1 MSNVVPFGRRK
12 QDGADSEGETQ
23 RRFELQLFIKHPSID
38 PAEITA
44 TVGLEPKIQSRVGDA
59 RKTPKGTPLPGVYPD
74 TSWRYGERHYVEKQW
89 FASRVEELVDRLL
102 PHKAFLLSLRESGGR
117 TWIIV
122 EFLGDGY
129 FGDEISLR
137 TLAKLVELGLDFG
150 IEVFA
155 VPQN

>member
-12 QDGADSEGETQ
+12 LGGAGSEGKSQ

-44 TVGLEPKIQSRVGDA
+44 AIGLEPKFQHRAGDP
-59 RKTPKGTPLPGVYPD
+59 RTSPKGERLRSLYPN
-74 TSWRYGERHYVEKQW
+74 TSWRYSERHHVEKQW
-89 FASRVEELVDRLL
+89 FASRVDDLIDRLL
-102 PHKAFLLSLRESGGR
+102 PHKALLLSLRESGGK

-129 FGDEISLR
+129 FGDEIPLR

>member
-1 MSNVVPFGRRK
+1 WPRSSARDRAP
-12 QDGADSEGETQ
+12 
-23 RRFELQLFIKHPSID
+23 P
-38 PAEITA
+38 TA
-44 TVGLEPKIQSRVGDA
+44 KPLERDYFTGD
-59 RKTPKGTPLPGVYPD
+59 
-74 TSWRYGERHYVEKQW
+74 
-89 FASRVEELVDRLL
+89 
-102 PHKAFLLSLRESGGR
+102 HKAFLLSLRESGGR

-129 FGDEISLR
+129 FGDEIPLR

>member
-12 QDGADSEGETQ
+12 LDGTDSEGGSR
-23 RRFELQLFIKHPSID
+23 RRFEVQLFIKHPSID
-38 PAEITA
+38 PAQVTA
-44 TVGLEPKIQSRVGDA
+44 TLGLKPKIQSRVGEA
-59 RKTPKGTPLPGVYPD
+59 RKTPKGMPLPGVYSD
-74 TSWRYGERHYVEKQW
+74 TSWRYCERHHVAKQW
-89 FASRVEELVDRLL
+89 FASRIDELVDRLL
-102 PHKAFLLSLRESGGR
+102 PHKTFLRGLRESGGT

-129 FGDEISLR
+129 FGDEIPLR

-155 VPQN
+155 VPQS